1 MKMEMPL
8 ENRIRETTQQRD
20 EITRQI
26 AGLVAERD
34 GALLAG
40 SSRDV
45 IAALDRKIEASRA
58 ALKTEEDRLAVF
70 ERAIADRD
78 AKARADAQDA
88 AIASVE
94 KILADRDEAGRKLA
108 DLIGQTVAAFQEV
121 HALNEKANAAS
132 GFSVGEGMAALFGAS
147 LTAAVGQE
155 LYRLSGN
162 DRGIPDQRLR
172 HEFPGARRASITDA
186 RPEAVQPLA
195 ERIAE
200 ASAYAVQ
207 VLRRKQAAAA

>member
-20 EITRQI
+20 EISRQI
-26 AGLVAERD
+26 ASLVAERD

-40 SSRDV
+40 SSREV

-58 ALKTEEDRLAVF
+58 ALKTEEDRLSVF

-78 AKARADAQDA
+78 AKARADAHDA

-94 KILADRDEAGRKLA
+94 KVLADRDEAGRKLA
-108 DLIGQTVAAFQEV
+108 DLIARTVAAYQAVCE
-121 HALNEKANAAS
+121 LNDKANAS
-132 GFSVGEGMAALFGAS
+132 GYFGVGEGMAALFGS
-147 LTAAVGQE
+147 SFVAAVGQE

-186 RPEAVQPLA
+186 RPEAVRPLA

-200 ASAYAVQ
+200 ASAYASRL
-207 VLRRKQAAAA
+207 LRGKRVAA